1 MTIVREFAPAK
12 VNLTLEVL
20 GKRPD
25 GYHEL
30 ESLVAFASVGD
41 HVTLDTSTPV
51 GTTVTGPF
59 GATIAGA
66 NLIDVTLAKLAAAE
80 PLLQL
85 GRVTLD
91 KQLPIAAG
99 IGGGSAD
106 AAAVLRA
113 VRRVNPALVDAVDWN
128 AVAVSLGADVPVC
141 LASRLSWMRGLGERV
156 RPLEAAE
163 AINLPALIVNP
174 LAPVP
179 ADKTA
184 QVFRALAAGPV
195 GDAFIT
201 SPAVPQAWTSTT
213 VREIVR
219 VGRNDLEAPARKIV
233 PAVEGVLD
241 ALARLPGCTLA
252 RMSGGGPTCF
262 ALFPTDG
269 EAHAAAHRLAECR
282 PDWWVRATTLN

>member
-20 GKRPD
+20 GRRAD

-30 ESLVAFASVGD
+30 NSLVAFASVGD
-41 HVTLDTSTPV
+41 HVTLDTSKPV
-51 GTTVTGPF
+51 GTSVTGPF
-59 GATIAGA
+59 GMTIAGA

-80 PLLQL
+80 PRLQL
-85 GRVTLD
+85 GHVTLE

-128 AVAVSLGADVPVC
+128 AIAVSLGADVPVC

-156 RPLEAAE
+156 LPLEAAE

-184 QVFRALAAGPV
+184 HWPPRPWDRNVQRPQQIGHGGMKPLCVHLFARAATICKRPRAA
-195 GDAFIT
+195 
-201 SPAVPQAWTSTT
+201 S
-213 VREIVR
+213 
-219 VGRNDLEAPARKIV
+219 
-233 PAVEGVLD
+233 
-241 ALARLPGCTLA
+241 
-252 RMSGGGPTCF
+252 
-262 ALFPTDG
+262 
-269 EAHAAAHRLAECR
+269 CR
-282 PDWWVRATTLN
+282 